1 MIIAVDYDN
10 TLDGAGYPF
19 VGKPFLDRIEKI
31 KKLRE
36 EGNEIILWTCRH
48 GQTLEVAVQYMKTF
62 GLEFDAIN
70 ENVKRYS
77 NGYNS
82 PKVIADVYIDD
93 CGCGSNTWEDFFN
106 TRDNKRTILF

>member
-1 MIIAVDYDN
+1 MIIAVDYDH
-10 TLDGAGYPF
+10 TLDDAGYPF

-48 GQTLEVAVQYMKTF
+48 GQALEAAIQYMKTF

-77 NGYNS
+77 NG
-82 PKVIADVYIDD
+82 
-93 CGCGSNTWEDFFN
+93 
-106 TRDNKRTILF
+106 TILSFTTILHRMTASINNIFDKPSVEHVIL